1 MNSENFEK
9 LFSKDFATAK
19 LASFNPDERP
29 LFKKVPKNEKRR
41 MIEERQQTIAPE
53 YAQAIQRYINE
64 HKGRVQGKQLR
75 SMVKK
80 HFGITVV

>member
-9 LFSKDFATAK
+9 LFHGLSNEAK
-19 LASFNPDERP
+19 LARFSELDAKQ
-29 LFKKVPKNEKRR
+29 FKKSSKKGKLE
-41 MIEERQQTIAPE
+41 MIEERQETIAPE
-53 YAQAIQRYINE
+53 YAEAIQRYINE
-64 HKGRVQGKQLR
+64 YKGRVQGKQLR